1 MNGLYILEVNPLSLT
16 SYAIIFSLSK
26 DHLFILFIVSFAL
39 QKILSLI
46 KFYFLILIFISVTL
60 EDRIPLYILSL
71 PCFFSVCKTS

>member
-1 MNGLYILEVNPLSLT
+1 MNGLYILEINPLSLA
-16 SYAIIFSLSK
+16 SYAIIFSLSE
-26 DHLFILFIVSFAL
+26 DHLFILLIVSFAL

-60 EDRIPLYILSL
+60 EDGIPLYILSL